1 MTGYALHP
9 EAYLDIDE
17 IREYI
22 AEENPDAADR
32 MVTEIFDSIRVLVP
46 FPTRV
51 TAAPIS
57 LRARCGSRRCAIM

>member
-9 EAYLDIDE
+9 EAYIDIDE
-17 IREYI
+17 TREYI
-22 AEENPDAADR
+22 AEESPDAADR
-32 MVTEIFDSIRVLVP
+32 METEIFDCIRALVS

-57 LRARCGSRRCAIM
+57 LPGLCGSSWCAIM